1 VTVQLD
7 SRAAEEGLSPWRAA
21 DERTRQRRRWL
32 LSGVLVVFVASV
44 VVFGVPTGREWL
56 TAWMLLTLLA
66 ACGGRLA
73 VWRRAVVKDWLPL
86 LGVLFAYDLLR
97 GLANEFGGSVFGLA
111 RWRSNPDNIVSVARA
126 HMDSPI
132 NADKWMF
139 DGTVPTTWLQDRYF
153 DLGVVHW
160 YDRVAVTVYLSHF
173 LLSLGLAIL
182 LWCIS
187 YHTFRRYLATLVTL
201 TLITL
206 VTYVLYPAA
215 PPWMAGLNG
224 HLPPV
229 SRVVRE
235 TLAAMSSTTVN
246 TAVEKG
252 AAYSN
257 PVAAMP
263 SLHAAIP
270 AMLMLFL
277 LGHRPLVAA
286 SRAGGVHGGDGGHAR
301 LHRRALRR
309 RRARRVALRR
319 GQRRRGAARGRV
331 AAAPT
336 PAARRLDRD
345 LFAQRVHRAVLP
357 EGDLLDEP
365 GPHEGARDDGR
376 HHQEDRLHA
385 VGEAGEDQVPDAVG

>member
-1 VTVQLD
+1 MTVQLD
-7 SRAAEEGLSPWRAA
+7 TPAVAESLSPWRAA
-21 DERTRQRRRWL
+21 DPETRRRRRWL
-32 LSGVLVVFVASV
+32 LTTVLSLFAASV

-56 TAWMLLTLLA
+56 TAWMLVTLWA

-73 VWRRAVVKDWLPL
+73 VWRRAVVRDWLPL

-97 GLANEFGGSVFGLA
+97 GLANEIGGAAFGLA

-126 HMDSPI
+126 HLDSPL

-139 DGTVPTTWLQDRYF
+139 DGIVPTTWLQERYF

-160 YDRVAVTVYLSHF
+160 YDRIAVIVYLSHF
-173 LLSLGLAIL
+173 LVSLGLATV
-182 LWCIS
+182 LWCVS
-187 YHTFRRYLATLVTL
+187 YRTFRPYLATLVTL
-201 TLITL
+201 TMITL

-235 TLAAMSSTTVN
+235 TLAAMNSTTVN

-270 AMLMLFL
+270 AMLLFFFWVSARWWL
-277 LGHRPLVAA
+277 RVALVAYTLSMAVTLVYTGEHYVIDALVGWLYALVAVLAVRRVIAWRSREPELVAA
-286 SRAGGVHGGDGGHAR
+286 S
-301 LHRRALRR
+301 
-309 RRARRVALRR
+309 
-319 GQRRRGAARGRV
+319 
-331 AAAPT
+331 
-336 PAARRLDRD
+336 
-345 LFAQRVHRAVLP
+345 
-357 EGDLLDEP
+357 P
-365 GPHEGARDDGR
+365 G
-376 HHQEDRLHA
+376 
-385 VGEAGEDQVPDAVG
+385 